1 MKKIILCSNIHSQR
15 DADHLIKNIDHIRNL
30 FGSDVPVYV
39 SSNGLDAVGGLQN
52 NVTFRKFKP
61 SVTFENFHPLN
72 SVLNCLRMLAEE
84 FTGDLAEYSI
94 IYVHPDLY
102 VYNMSK
108 LLPLLDDLEE
118 YDFVCRNYV
127 GPDWR
132 GQEYRDLW
140 QGVNYYMTEDFIVA
154 GRVIDRFKTI
164 PYESIKSTDELPF
177 NVQEMKFASV
187 IDNDLGL
194 KVKRI
199 DIMRNGDH
207 EDNEMGFWHDH
218 KHSS

>member
-15 DADHLIKNIDHIRNL
+15 DAKHLIQNIEYIRTL

-39 SSNGLDAVGGLQN
+39 SSNGLDTIGGELHN
-52 NVTFRKFKP
+52 NVTFRKFATSESYQLGP
-61 SVTFENFHPLN
+61 TN

-84 FTGDLAEYSI
+84 FVGDLSEYNI

-140 QGVNYYMTEDFIVA
+140 QGVNYYMTEDFLVA

-164 PYESIKSTDELPF
+164 PYDSIKSTAELPF
-177 NVQEMKFASV
+177 NVHEMKFASV
-187 IDNDLGL
+187 IDTDLGL
-194 KVKRI
+194 NVKRI
-199 DIMRNGDH
+199 NIMRNGDH
-207 EDNEMGFWHDH
+207 EDNEMGFWHEH
-218 KHSS
+218 TH

>member
-15 DADHLIKNIDHIRNL
+15 DAKHLLQNIEWVRTL

-39 SSNGLDAVGGLQN
+39 SSNGLDTIGGLQK
-52 NVTFRKFKP
+52 NVTFRKFATSESYQLGP
-61 SVTFENFHPLN
+61 TN

-84 FTGDLAEYSI
+84 FVGDLSEYNI

-140 QGVNYYMTEDFIVA
+140 QGVNYYMTEDFLVA

-164 PYESIKSTDELPF
+164 PYDSIKSTDELPF
-177 NVQEMKFASV
+177 NVHEMKFASV
-187 IDNDLGL
+187 IDTDLGL

-199 DIMRNGDH
+199 DIIRNGDH

>member
-1 MKKIILCSNIHSQR
+1 MKKIILCSNIHSKR
-15 DADHLIKNIDHIRNL
+15 DAKHLLQNIEWVRTL

-39 SSNGLDAVGGLQN
+39 SSNGLDTIGGLQK
-52 NVTFRKFKP
+52 NVTFRKFNP
-61 SVTFENFHPLN
+61 SVVFENFHPLN

-84 FTGDLAEYSI
+84 FVGDLSEYNI

-102 VYNMSK
+102 AYNMSK
-108 LLPLLDDLEE
+108 IIPLLDDLEE

-140 QGVNYYMTEDFIVA
+140 QGVNYYMTEDFLVA

-164 PYESIKSTDELPF
+164 PYDSIKSTDELPF
-177 NVQEMKFASV
+177 NVHEMKFASV
-187 IDNDLGL
+187 IDTDLGL

-199 DIMRNGDH
+199 DIIRNGDH

>member
-15 DADHLIKNIDHIRNL
+15 DAKHLIQNIEYIRTL

-39 SSNGLDAVGGLQN
+39 SSNGLDTIGGLQK
-52 NVTFRKFKP
+52 NVTFRKFATSESYQLGP
-61 SVTFENFHPLN
+61 TN

-84 FTGDLAEYSI
+84 FVGDLSEYNI

-102 VYNMSK
+102 AYNIPKILS
-108 LLPLLDDLEE
+108 LLDDLEE

-132 GQEYRDLW
+132 GPEFRALW
-140 QGVNYYMTEDFIVA
+140 QGINYYMTEDFLVA

-164 PYESIKSTDELPF
+164 PYDSIKSTDELPF
-177 NVQEMKFASV
+177 NVHEMKFASV
-187 IDNDLGL
+187 IDHDLGL
-194 KVKRI
+194 KVKKI

-207 EDNEMGFWHDH
+207 EDNEMGFWHEH
-218 KHSS
+218 TH